1 MVETMEPVSMRHMTS
16 IPLNLTVSV
25 GQSPTNLSPLEYAK
39 EWEEDNSEE
48 AGQEEDKEEA
58 GQEED
63 KEKVGQEEGKE
74 EAGQEEDKEEAGQEE
89 DKDEAIRG
97 SIECVSAGGPEPE
110 REFSFPVG
118 I

>member
-58 GQEED
+58 
-63 KEKVGQEEGKE
+63 
-74 EAGQEEDKEEAGQEE
+74 
-89 DKDEAIRG
+89 IRG